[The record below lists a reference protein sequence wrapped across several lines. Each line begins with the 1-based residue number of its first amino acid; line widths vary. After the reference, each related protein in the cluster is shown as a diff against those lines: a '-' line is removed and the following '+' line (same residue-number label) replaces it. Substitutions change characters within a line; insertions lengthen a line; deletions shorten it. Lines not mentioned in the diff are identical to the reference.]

1 MSEAHISLCS
11 RCQGTLTSLGYC
23 YTCKIYPELDNFSF
37 VSNKTTLPE
46 AGLHDHIPD
55 TGEDLPKRI

>member
-1 MSEAHISLCS
+1 
-11 RCQGTLTSLGYC
+11 
-23 YTCKIYPELDNFSF
+23 LDNFSF